1 MRLEFKKKRELELL
15 GIKELENEKII
26 LNQHVN
32 GLQNLIDNY
41 DKSLSLFKKELI
53 EFVKLY
59 KKYYLFAKNN
69 SKFVDD
75 TKSENSL
82 LIFSKTTQVKKLI
95 ISNSAKSEMAGIRA
109 GRASPGMLDSLKI
122 EAYGQKMAINQL
134 GNVTTPDSR
143 TISIDI
149 WDQSNVSLV
158 EKSIRE
164 SDLGIN
170 PMIEG
175 NLIRLPLPQLTEER
189 RLEFLKIAGK
199 ISENAK
205 IAIRNIRRDAI
216 EKIKTFE
223 KNKELGQDESKK
235 YQSTIENITS
245 EHVKMI
251 DTSLKNKEE
260 DLKNI

>member
-1 MRLEFKKKRELELL
+1 MIDEI
-15 GIKELENEKII
+15 IK
-26 LNQHVN
+26 
-32 GLQNLIDNY
+32 
-41 DKSLSLFKKELI
+41 
-53 EFVKLY
+53 
-59 KKYYLFAKNN
+59 
-69 SKFVDD
+69 D
-75 TKSENSL
+75 TKSRMAS
-82 LIFSKTTQVKKLI
+82 SV
-95 ISNSAKSEMAGIRA
+95 NSAKSEMAGIRA

-122 EAYGQKMAINQL
+122 DAYGQKMNINQL

-143 TISIDI
+143 TINIDV
-149 WDQSNVSLV
+149 WDQSNVTLV

-205 IAIRNIRRDAI
+205 VAIRNIRRDGI
-216 EKIKTFE
+216 EKIKSLE

-235 YQSTIENITS
+235 HQSIIEDITS
-245 EHVKMI
+245 EQVKII
-251 DTSLKNKEE
+251 DSSLKSKEE